1 MREAGVALSPAS
13 APALSDVGSSA
24 RGCSLRLSCLPLSVP
39 LSPPSV
45 SLSQIHTHTL
55 HTRTLSLSHLLRP
68 LIFRCSI
75 TKAAPP
81 PGRSITLMGRGTRTR
96 PVLRRA
102 SRLAISPSNICRACV
117 QNMAVSS
124 EANSGSAARLK
135 PGITSA
141 QDLRMTKT
149 DWRARHQPRRERDAG
164 GPLRI
169 ERSYKDE
176 VAQGAW
182 GGQDADVCSKRL
194 P

>member
-1 MREAGVALSPAS
+1 MWAAQQEAVPSASFMSP
-13 APALSDVGSSA
+13 
-24 RGCSLRLSCLPLSVP
+24 SLC
-39 LSPPSV
+39 PSV
-45 SLSQIHTHTL
+45 LLSLSLFLSHTHTL
-55 HTRTLSLSHLLRP
+55 SVSHLLRP

-117 QNMAVSS
+117 QNTAVSS

-135 PGITSA
+135 PPQGITSA
-141 QDLRMTKT
+141 QDLRMLKT
-149 DWRARHQPRRERDAG
+149 DWRAGHPPRRERDAG

-169 ERSYKDE
+169 GRGYKDE
-176 VAQGAW
+176 VVWGTW
-182 GGQDADVCSKRL
+182 GGQDADVCSKHL